1 MLVKYNIYQFIAIGY
16 FQNQKVVKENRPRW
30 KRRSYMKIS
39 RECIHCLARQAV
51 EIAEKATSSAA
62 MQEEIIKKS
71 LQELGQLDFNETAPE
86 IGFRMLQH
94 SKKITGI
101 DDPYKILKE
110 QYNEVAQEIYEK
122 ITEEKW
128 LERAED
134 PFDMACRLAIAGN
147 IIDFSVGLK
156 LEPSDVVKSV
166 EDSIKH
172 DIFGTGTIALR
183 KAVEKADNIM
193 YIADNAGEII
203 FDKFLLMNLPT
214 NKVTYVVKGGPI
226 VNDATMDDAMSTG
239 VVDLVRVIDNGHS
252 AQGTILKNCSSA
264 FISEFNKADLV
275 ISKGQANFETLS
287 DVKDKNIFYLLRAKC
302 ISVASALGCK
312 RMDYVLTNY

>member
-1 MLVKYNIYQFIAIGY
+1 
-16 FQNQKVVKENRPRW
+16 
-30 KRRSYMKIS
+30 MKIS

-51 EIAEKATSSAA
+51 EIAEEATSNVK
-62 MQEEIIKKS
+62 MQEEIIKRS
-71 LQELGQLDFNETAPE
+71 IQELAEMDFNETAPE
-86 IGFRMLQH
+86 IGFRMHQH
-94 SKKITGI
+94 AKNISGI
-101 DDPYKILKE
+101 NDPYKTLKE
-110 QYNEVAQEIYEK
+110 QYNEIAQEIYER

-128 LERAED
+128 LNNAED

-156 LEPSDVVKSV
+156 LEHSDVIKSV

-193 YIADNAGEII
+193 YIADNAGEVI
-203 FDKFLLMNLPT
+203 FDKFLLENLPT

-226 VNDATMDDAMSTG
+226 VNDATMHDAISAG
-239 VVDLVRVIDNGHS
+239 IVDLVRVIDNGHS
-252 AQGTILKNCSSA
+252 AQGTILKDCSST
-264 FISEFNKADLV
+264 FITEFNKADLV

-287 DVKDKNIFYLLRAKC
+287 DIKDKTIFYLLRAKC
-302 ISVASALGCK
+302 SSVASSIGCK
-312 RMDYVLTNY
+312 QMEYVLTS